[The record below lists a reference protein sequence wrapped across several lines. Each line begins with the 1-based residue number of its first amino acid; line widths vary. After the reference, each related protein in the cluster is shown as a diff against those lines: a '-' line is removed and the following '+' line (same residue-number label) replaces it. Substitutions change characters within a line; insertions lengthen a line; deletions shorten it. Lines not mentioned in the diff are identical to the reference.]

1 MEVALITAGE
11 ELLAGDTENTN
22 ATWLAQRLTERGV
35 TVTRI
40 LVIPDD
46 RETLTEHVR
55 DHEDA
60 PDCNAPLGEP
70 LGEPRRVRVL
80 GVAREQFFPGSD
92 QRDFHSPGVGD
103 GPC

>member
-22 ATWLAQRLTERGV
+22 ATWLA
-35 TVTRI
+35 
-40 LVIPDD
+40 
-46 RETLTEHVR
+46 
-55 DHEDA
+55 
-60 PDCNAPLGEP
+60 
-70 LGEPRRVRVL
+70 
-80 GVAREQFFPGSD
+80 REQFLTGGD